1 MATRV
6 FKRIRSRIN
15 RQEKLKGEIVQTETD
30 KGHIDYQ
37 GPFTKEDLWVAQPRF
52 RDVSPENRTN
62 LLIKHLRLCC
72 VIFDFNDESSKE
84 NVGKEMKRQLL
95 LAVVDHITTM
105 KNWFNEAV
113 CKEMLSMIAMNIFRD
128 LPVPARGYDPE
139 EDDPVLDPAWP
150 HLQIVYEFLLRFM
163 VSTYTDTK
171 VLKKFIDKRFLT
183 CMIGLFRSEDTR
195 ERDYLKTILHRV
207 YGKFMSFRSFIR
219 QAVNN
224 VFYNYV
230 YDSHSHSGVS
240 ELLEILGSI
249 INGFAVP
256 LKAEHRRFLRMVLI
270 PLHKVK
276 HLGSFH
282 QQLTYCVTQFIEKDP
297 KLGSEVLMGMFQYWP
312 LQSSS
317 KELLFLNEVDEILEL
332 TDKTEIQKIAIVL
345 FTQIGKSIESPHFQV
360 SERALFLLNNDNV
373 AGCAN
378 ELRHDIL
385 PVIYPTLARNSK
397 GHWNPTVHSLTNN
410 VLEMFVNLDTNLMS
424 EVIREYD
431 KKYQQQL
438 EQKAQRE
445 QFWQTFSARAA
456 AEMDDVKEIT

>member
-1 MATRV
+1 MASRV

-15 RQEKLKGEIVQTETD
+15 RKENGEIAKYD
-30 KGHIDYQ
+30 GSLKSSIDYE
-37 GPFTKEDLWVAQPRF
+37 GPFSKEDLWVAQPRF
-52 RDVSPENRTN
+52 RDVSPENRTH
-62 LLIKHLRLCC
+62 LLLKHLRLCC

-95 LAVVDHITTM
+95 LAVVDHITTT
-105 KNWFNEAV
+105 KNWFNETV
-113 CKEMLSMIAMNIFRD
+113 CKDILDMIAVNIFRD
-128 LPVPARGYDPE
+128 LPPPSRSEYDPE

-171 VLKKFIDKRFLT
+171 ILKKFIDKRFLT
-183 CMIGLFRSEDTR
+183 CIIGLFKSEDTR

-219 QAVNN
+219 QTVNN

-230 YDSHSHSGVS
+230 YDGHPHSGVS

-276 HLGSFH
+276 HLGTFH

-297 KLGSEVLMGMFQYWP
+297 KLGSEVLMGMFQFWP

-317 KELLFLNEVDEILEL
+317 KELLFLNQLDEILEL
-332 TDKTEIQKIAIVL
+332 TDKTEISKIAKIL
-345 FTQIGKSIESPHFQV
+345 FTQIARSIESPHFQV

-373 AGCAN
+373 ASCAN
-378 ELRHDIL
+378 EYRREIL
-385 PVIYPTLARNSK
+385 PVIYPTLARNLK
-397 GHWNPTVHSLTNN
+397 HHWNPTVHSLTFN
-410 VLEMFVNLDTNLMS
+410 
-424 EVIREYD
+424 VIRMFMDLDGQLVDQVSKKYD
-431 KKYQQQL
+431 KEYE
-438 EQKAQRE
+438 EQQRE
-445 QFWQTFSARAA
+445 RKRRDKFWETFCPDELQKNTTKIIS
-456 AEMDDVKEIT
+456 